1 MVHTRSLLMI
11 HKLIRPLPMVGIPQ
25 PEMKEFIV
33 RSVVPRPLPMSRI
46 VGNRMY
52 VILNEPASE
61 FRIST
66 MLSLDE

>member
-1 MVHTRSLLMI
+1 
-11 HKLIRPLPMVGIPQ
+11 
-25 PEMKEFIV
+25 MKEFIV
-33 RSVVPRPLPMSRI
+33 RSVVPRPTATSRP

-61 FRIST
+61 YRIST